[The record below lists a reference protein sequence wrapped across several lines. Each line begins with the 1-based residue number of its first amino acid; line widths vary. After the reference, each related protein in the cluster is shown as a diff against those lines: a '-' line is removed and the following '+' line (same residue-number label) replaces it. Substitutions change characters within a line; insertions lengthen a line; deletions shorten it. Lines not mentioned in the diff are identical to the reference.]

1 MSFLQWQKAKK
12 KKIDKKTPSD
22 LGIDIAPRI
31 ETLTVEDP
39 PVREAGIKVETVD
52 DLVAKLKEQGFCWWT
67 YHLYVCHRSGQNK
80 LALLWVVKALQ
91 LHWRKCTAQLPIV
104 SCGFF

>member
-91 LHWRKCTAQLPIV
+91 LHWRKCTAQLPIN
-104 SCGFF
+104 C